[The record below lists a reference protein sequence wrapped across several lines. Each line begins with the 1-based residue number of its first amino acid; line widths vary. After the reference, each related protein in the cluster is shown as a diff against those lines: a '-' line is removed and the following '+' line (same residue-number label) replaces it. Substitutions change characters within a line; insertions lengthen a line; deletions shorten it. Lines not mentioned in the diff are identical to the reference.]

1 MGRLNIIE
9 GFEERVF
16 ARANNE
22 SKNMIKISQSETE
35 AQLSALR
42 TQINDLKTIV
52 DAMQKML
59 SPPSDAYDEEDEE
72 DVEEDVALEAV

>member
-16 ARANNE
+16 ARSNNE
-22 SKNMIKISQSETE
+22 SKNMIKISQTETE
-35 AQLSALR
+35 AQLSALQ

>member
-16 ARANNE
+16 ARSNNE
-22 SKNMIKISQSETE
+22 SKNMIKISQTETE
-35 AQLSALR
+35 AQLSALQ
-42 TQINDLKTIV
+42 TQINDLRTIV

>member
-1 MGRLNIIE
+1 M
-9 GFEERVF
+9 F